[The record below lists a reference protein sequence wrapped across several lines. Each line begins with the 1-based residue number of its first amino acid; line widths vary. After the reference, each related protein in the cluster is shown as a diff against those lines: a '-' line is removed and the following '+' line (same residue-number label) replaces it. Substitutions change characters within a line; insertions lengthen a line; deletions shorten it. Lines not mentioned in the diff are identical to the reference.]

1 MTTNIIEHFS
11 KLEDPRIERKKLH
24 DLMDI
29 IVLVICGTI
38 SGAEGWEGIEEFGK
52 EKLEWLQK
60 FRPFKNGI
68 PSHDCISYV
77 ISRLSVKGFQ
87 ECFMSWSQSLA
98 EKVEG
103 EIISIDGKTSR
114 GSRSKTRNPLHMVS
128 AWACTNQLVLGQE
141 ATDEKSNEI
150 TAIPKILKLLELKGC
165 VVTIDAMG
173 CQREIAKQIT
183 EKGGDYVLSLKGNQG
198 SLHEAVKDFFNI
210 AEAKEYAG
218 VKYNFLEEI
227 DKGHGRVETRRY
239 WITSH
244 LETIPKTENWKGLTS
259 IGMVER
265 ICWINGKETQE
276 KRYFICSIPNNVKLF
291 AKAVREHW
299 GIENKLHWRLDVIFR
314 EDANTQRKFTHHYD

>member
-1 MTTNIIEHFS
+1 
-11 KLEDPRIERKKLH
+11 
-24 DLMDI
+24 MDI

-98 EKVEG
+98 EKG

-183 EKGGDYVLSLKGNQG
+183 E
-198 SLHEAVKDFFNI
+198 
-210 AEAKEYAG
+210 
-218 VKYNFLEEI
+218 
-227 DKGHGRVETRRY
+227 
-239 WITSH
+239 W
-244 LETIPKTENWKGLTS
+244 
-259 IGMVER
+259 
-265 ICWINGKETQE
+265 
-276 KRYFICSIPNNVKLF
+276 
-291 AKAVREHW
+291 
-299 GIENKLHWRLDVIFR
+299 
-314 EDANTQRKFTHHYD
+314 